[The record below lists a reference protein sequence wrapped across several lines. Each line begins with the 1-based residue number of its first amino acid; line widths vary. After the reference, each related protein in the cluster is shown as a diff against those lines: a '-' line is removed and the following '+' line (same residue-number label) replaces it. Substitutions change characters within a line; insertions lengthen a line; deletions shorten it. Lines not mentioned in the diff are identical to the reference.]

1 MYGYDGDDEQ
11 RGIKNEISITN
22 LITIANNDRLY
33 DALDT
38 ETKTKLLQIISAY
51 TKGCVRNIMENN
63 NYAAKKLRENFD
75 KEETRGIL

>member
-1 MYGYDGDDEQ
+1 MFGYDGDDEQ

-51 TKGCVRNIMENN
+51 TKGCVNRIMESQ
-63 NYAAKKLRENFD
+63 NYGAKDIRKNMEKQGNI
-75 KEETRGIL
+75 GIL